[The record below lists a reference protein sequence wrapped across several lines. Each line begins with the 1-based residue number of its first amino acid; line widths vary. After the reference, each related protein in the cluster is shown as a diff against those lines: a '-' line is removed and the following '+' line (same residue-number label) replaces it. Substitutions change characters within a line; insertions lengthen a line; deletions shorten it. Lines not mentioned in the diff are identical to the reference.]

1 MHSNNNIVK
10 KKTKIIATVG
20 PACNSKEKLWELVLA
35 GANIF
40 RLNFSHGTH
49 EQHLQVIKYIREL
62 NKEKVANISI
72 LQDLQ
77 GPKIRTNDV
86 ENNGVELKAG
96 EKIIITKELCLGTKE
111 KISTSYQSL
120 TSDVKPGDAIL
131 IDDGKIEL
139 KVLSSKNGEVTAEI
153 IYGGLLK
160 SKKGINLPNTNVS
173 EPSLTE
179 KDRKDLM
186 FGIEQDL
193 DWIALSFVR
202 RAEDLIDLKQII
214 KKAGKEIKVVAKI
227 EKPEA
232 IENIDAIIAATDAI
246 MVARG
251 DLGVEILMEE
261 VPMLQKMIAAKCLKA
276 AKPVIVATQM
286 MESMIN
292 NPRPTRAE
300 TNDVA
305 NAIIDG
311 ADAVMLSAETA
322 SGDYPVLTVQSMS
335 RICQSV
341 EKEADIYN
349 KHLEVDRDHLELS
362 DNVIATACSLAS
374 STNAKA
380 IIGLSLSGYTAF
392 HLASHRPRANT
403 YIVTADKSLLTRLT
417 LLWGVKPFFYD
428 KFTST
433 DETIEA
439 VKDMLV
445 KEGYLKKGDVYI
457 TTACLPLAKKERSNM
472 LKISVVE

>member
-1 MHSNNNIVK
+1 MNSFN

-20 PACNSKEKLWELVLA
+20 PACNTKEKLWELVQA

-49 EQHLQVIKYIREL
+49 EQHLQVIKHIRDL
-62 NKEKVANISI
+62 NQQYNANISI

-86 ENNGVELKAG
+86 ENNGVELVNG
-96 EKIIITKELCLGTKE
+96 EKIIITKEHCLGTKH

-120 TSDVKPGDAIL
+120 TSDVKTGDAIL

-139 KVLSSKNGEVTAEI
+139 KVLTTQNGEVTAEI

-179 KDRKDLM
+179 KDRKDLI
-186 FGIEQDL
+186 FGIENDL

-202 RAEDLIDLKQII
+202 RAEDLVELKDII
-214 KKAGKEIKVVAKI
+214 KAAGKDIKVVSKI

-232 IENIDAIIAATDAI
+232 IDNIDSIIAESDAV

-261 VPMLQKMIAAKCLKA
+261 VPMLQKMIVKKCNLA
-276 AKPVIVATQM
+276 GIPVIIATQM
-286 MESMIN
+286 MESMIT

-311 ADAVMLSAETA
+311 ADTVMLSAETA

-335 RICQSV
+335 RICSSV
-341 EKEADIYN
+341 EKQADIYN
-349 KHLEVDRDHLELS
+349 KNADEDDSTFS
-362 DNVIATACSLAS
+362 DSVIATACSLANHV
-374 STNAKA
+374 NAKA
-380 IIGLSLSGYTAF
+380 IIGLTQSGYTAYRI
-392 HLASHRPRANT
+392 ASHRPKSNILIITPNRA
-403 YIVTADKSLLTRLT
+403 LLTRLS
-417 LLWGVKPFFYD
+417 LVWGVKALYYD
-428 KFTST
+428 NFVST
-433 DETIEA
+433 DETIEGI
-439 VKDMLV
+439 KDMLV
-445 KEGYLKKGDVYI
+445 KEGYLKSGDVYV
-457 TTACLPLAKKERSNM
+457 TTAGMPFTKNTGTNT
-472 LKISVVE
+472 LKLSVVE

>member
-1 MHSNNNIVK
+1 MSHTK
-10 KKTKIIATVG
+10 KKSKIIATVG
-20 PACNSKEKLWELVLA
+20 PACNTKEKLWELVQA
-35 GANIF
+35 GANVF
-40 RLNFSHGTH
+40 RLNFSHGSH
-49 EQHLQVIKYIREL
+49 EQHLLVINAIREL
-62 NKEKVANISI
+62 NKEKNTNIAI

-77 GPKIRTNDV
+77 GPKIRTNEV
-86 ENNGVELKAG
+86 ENNGVELKVG
-96 EKIIITKELCLGTKE
+96 EKIIITKEYCLGTKE

-139 KVLSSKNGEVTAEI
+139 KVLSAINGEVTSEI
-153 IYGGLLK
+153 IYGGILK

-179 KDRKDLM
+179 KDRKDLI
-186 FGIEQDL
+186 FGIEHDL

-202 RAEDLIDLKQII
+202 RAEDMKEIKEII
-214 KKAGKEIKVVAKI
+214 KKAGKEIKVVSKI

-232 IENIDAIIAATDAI
+232 IENIDSIIAESDAV

-251 DLGVEILMEE
+251 DLGVEVLMEE
-261 VPMLQKMIAAKCLKA
+261 VPMMQKMIIEKCSRA

-286 MESMIN
+286 MESMIT

-311 ADAVMLSAETA
+311 CDTVMLSAETA
-322 SGDYPVLTVQSMS
+322 SGDFPVLTVQSMS

-341 EKEADIYN
+341 EKQANIYN
-349 KHLEVDRDHLELS
+349 KHLDVDHDATIYS
-362 DNVIATACSLAS
+362 DNVIATACSLAAN
-374 STNAKA
+374 TNAKA

-392 HLASHRPRANT
+392 QIASHRPKADV
-403 YIVTADKSLLTRLT
+403 YIVTPNKSILTKLS
-417 LLWGVKPFFYD
+417 LIWGVKAFFYD

-433 DETIEA
+433 DETIEG
-439 VKDMLV
+439 VKAMLV
-445 KEGYLKKGDVYI
+445 KAGELKKGDVYI
-457 TTACLPLAKKERSNM
+457 TTASLPLTKKHPANM
-472 LKISVVE
+472 LKLGVVE

>member
-1 MHSNNNIVK
+1 MNSFN

-20 PACNSKEKLWELVLA
+20 PACNTKEKLWELVQA

-49 EQHLQVIKYIREL
+49 EQHLQVIRHIREL
-62 NKEKVANISI
+62 NKDYNANISI

-86 ENNGVELKAG
+86 ENNGVELVNG
-96 EKIIITKELCLGTKE
+96 EKIIITKEHCLGTKH

-120 TSDVKPGDAIL
+120 TSDVKTGDAIL

-139 KVLSSKNGEVTAEI
+139 KVLTTQNGEVTAEI
-153 IYGGLLK
+153 VYGGLLK

-173 EPSLTE
+173 EPSLTA
-179 KDRKDLM
+179 KDREDLI
-186 FGIEQDL
+186 FGIENNL

-202 RAEDLIDLKQII
+202 RAEDLIELKEII
-214 KKAGKEIKVVAKI
+214 KAAGKDIKVVSKI

-232 IENIDAIIAATDAI
+232 IENIDSIIAQSDAV

-261 VPMLQKMIAAKCLKA
+261 VPMLQKMIVKKCNLA
-276 AKPVIVATQM
+276 GIPVIIATQM
-286 MESMIN
+286 MESMIT

-311 ADAVMLSAETA
+311 ADTVMLSAETA

-335 RICQSV
+335 RICSSV
-341 EKEADIYN
+341 EKQADIYN
-349 KHLEVDRDHLELS
+349 KNADDDDSTFS
-362 DNVIATACSLAS
+362 DSVIATACSLANHV
-374 STNAKA
+374 NAKA
-380 IIGLSLSGYTAF
+380 IIGLTQSGYTAYRI
-392 HLASHRPRANT
+392 ASHRP
-403 YIVTADKSLLTRLT
+403 KSDILIITPNKTLMTRLG
-417 LLWGVKPFFYD
+417 LVWGVKVLYYD
-428 KFTST
+428 NFVST
-433 DETIEA
+433 DETIEGI
-439 VKDMLV
+439 KNMLV
-445 KEGYLKKGDVYI
+445 KEGYLKKGDVYV
-457 TTACLPLAKKERSNM
+457 TTAGMPFTKNTGTNT
-472 LKISVVE
+472 LKLSVVE

>member
-1 MHSNNNIVK
+1 MDQIN

-20 PACNSKEKLWELVLA
+20 PACNTKEKLWELVKA
-35 GANIF
+35 GANVF
-40 RLNFSHGTH
+40 RLNFSHGSH
-49 EQHLQVIKYIREL
+49 EQHLQVIQYIREL
-62 NKEKVANISI
+62 NKENNTNIAI

-86 ENNGVELKAG
+86 ENNGVELREG
-96 EKIIITKELCLGTKE
+96 EKIVITKDLCVGTKE

-139 KVLSSKNGEVTAEI
+139 KVLQTQNGEVTAEI

-179 KDRKDLM
+179 KDRKDLI
-186 FGIEQDL
+186 FGIENEV

-202 RAEDLIDLKQII
+202 TAEDLTDLKKII
-214 KKAGKEIKVVAKI
+214 QKAGKSIKVVAKV

-232 IENIDAIIAATDAI
+232 ISNIDAIIAESDGV

-261 VPMLQKMIAAKCLKA
+261 VPMLQKMIVKKCIAAG
-276 AKPVIVATQM
+276 KPVIIATQM
-286 MESMIN
+286 MESMIT

-305 NAIIDG
+305 NAILDG
-311 ADAVMLSAETA
+311 ADTVMLSAETA
-322 SGDYPVLTVQSMS
+322 SGDYPVLTVQSMT
-335 RICQSV
+335 RICLSV
-341 EKEADIYN
+341 EKQADDIYN
-349 KHLEVDRDHLELS
+349 KEVDDDETTFS
-362 DNVIATACSLAS
+362 DSVIATACSLSDHVKA
-374 STNAKA
+374 NA
-380 IIGLSLSGYTAF
+380 IIGLTQSGYTAF
-392 HLASHRPRANT
+392 RIASHRPKSKIL
-403 YIVTADKSLLTRLT
+403 IVTPNKNLITQLNLV
-417 LLWGVKPFFYD
+417 WGVQAIYYD
-428 KFTST
+428 NFVST
-433 DETIEA
+433 DETIEGI
-439 VKDMLV
+439 KNMLV
-445 KEGYLKKGDVYI
+445 KEGYLNKGDVYV
-457 TTACLPLAKKERSNM
+457 TTAGMPFTKNM
-472 LKISVVE
+472 GTNTLKISVVDGQ